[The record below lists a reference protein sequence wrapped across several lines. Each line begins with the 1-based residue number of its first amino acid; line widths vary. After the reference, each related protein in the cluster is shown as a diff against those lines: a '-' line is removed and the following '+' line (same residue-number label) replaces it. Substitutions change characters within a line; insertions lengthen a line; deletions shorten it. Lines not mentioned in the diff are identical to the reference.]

1 MKVGFIGAGNMGGA
15 IVRGLVSGG
24 HCGADILVYDKDTTK
39 LMKLSEDCKI
49 VIASSAADI
58 VEQSDTVILAV
69 KPQMLSG
76 VLTPLAPVLRRCR
89 PLIISIAAG
98 KTLSWIENII
108 GKDVPLARVMP
119 NIAAKVGQGM
129 SAFCLNDVSD
139 ESHKKTV
146 RMIFESVGKVV
157 ELKEELFS
165 AFTAVAGSS
174 PAFTLLYI
182 DALANAGVRY
192 GIPKDTALTI
202 ASQAVLGTTHLLQKT
217 GQHPRAISDAVCSP
231 SGTTI
236 EGVCALQ
243 SCGFENAVL
252 EAVRAS
258 FEKDK
263 KL

>member
-15 IVRGLVSGG
+15 IISGLASSEF
-24 HCGADILVYDKDTTK
+24 CAEDILVYDKDTTK
-39 LMKLSEDCKI
+39 LKLLEGSKI
-49 VIASSAADI
+49 AIASSAEDI
-58 VEQSDTVILAV
+58 VEQSDTVVLAV

-76 VLTPLAPVLRRCR
+76 VLAPLVPALCRRR
-89 PLIISIAAG
+89 PLLISIAAG
-98 KTLSWIENII
+98 KRVSWIESII
-108 GKDVPLARVMP
+108 GEEVPLARVMP
-119 NIAAKVGQGM
+119 NIAAKAGQGM
-129 SAFCLNDVSD
+129 SAFCLNSASD
-139 ESHKKTV
+139 ESHKETV
-146 RMIFESVGKVV
+146 RMIFESVGEVV

-165 AFTAVAGSS
+165 AFTAIAGSS

-192 GIPKDTALTI
+192 GIPKNTALNI
-202 ASQAVLGTTHLLQKT
+202 ASQAVLGTTRLLQET
-217 GQHPRAISDAVCSP
+217 RQHPREISDAVCSP

-243 SCGFENAVL
+243 RCGFENAVL

>member
-15 IVRGLVSGG
+15 IIGGMASSGF
-24 HCGADILVYDKDTTK
+24 CAEDILVYDKDTAK
-39 LMKLSEDCKI
+39 LKFLEDSKI
-49 VIASSAADI
+49 AVASSAEDI
-58 VEQSDTVILAV
+58 VEQSDTVVLAV
-69 KPQMLSG
+69 KPQMLLDL
-76 VLTPLAPVLRRCR
+76 LTPLVPALCRRH
-89 PLIISIAAG
+89 PLVISIAAG

-108 GKDVPLARVMP
+108 GNDVPLARVMP
-119 NIAAKVGQGM
+119 NIAAKVRQGM
-129 SAFCLNDVSD
+129 SAFCLNSASD
-139 ESHKKTV
+139 KSHRKTV

-174 PAFTLLYI
+174 PAFTLLYV

-192 GIPKDTALTI
+192 GIPKDTALAV
-202 ASQAVLGTTHLLQKT
+202 ASQAVIGTTQLLQET

-243 SCGFENAVL
+243 KCGFENAVL